1 MTDFD
6 QKIKEALDDE
16 TAALFAE
23 LEEQGL
29 FGQLGGLFKGKLA
42 WFNVII
48 MIIGTVVTFAG
59 FYAAWQFII
68 ATETQSMLRWGALAW
83 ALFSTQMM
91 LKLWSWMR
99 METNRNLRETKRL
112 ELQVARLLAR
122 D

>member
-16 TAALFAE
+16 TADMLAN

-29 FGQLGGLFKGKLA
+29 FGQLGGLFTGKMA
-42 WFNVII
+42 WLGIVT
-48 MIIGTVVTFAG
+48 MIIGTIATIAG
-59 FYAAWQFII
+59 FYAIWKFMTTNEVA
-68 ATETQSMLRWGALAW
+68 SMIRWAALAW

-91 LKLWSWMR
+91 IKLWSWMR
-99 METNRNLRETKRL
+99 METNRSIRETKRL